1 MNKKYILVLDVET
14 AGDVEKNPTVYDLG
28 AKIVDLYGNTVERAS
43 WVIAD
48 VFLDMPELM
57 KSAYY
62 AKKLPQ
68 YYEDIK
74 AGKRKLIKL
83 STAKKIIWYWMF
95 KYNTFDVAAYN
106 CSFDRRALNYTICL
120 LSNGEDKYFFPR
132 KTNFI
137 DIWRLACE
145 AVCSSKDFQ
154 KVAYENGWYSPAGN
168 VRTNA
173 ETVYSYLCNLPTFE
187 ESHTGL
193 EDVEIEVE
201 IMLHCWKKVPADNR
215 SIVWSPWRIPQS
227 EWVYREAKFDGV
239 I

>member
-28 AKIVDLYGNTVERAS
+28 AKIVDLYGNTVERVS

-74 AGKRKLIKL
+74 TGKRKLVKL
-83 STAKKIIWYWMF
+83 FTAKKIIWYWMF
-95 KYNTFDVAAYN
+95 KYNAFDVAAYN
-106 CSFDRRALNYTICL
+106 CSFDRRALNYTTYL

-132 KTNFI
+132 KANFI

-145 AVCSSKDFQ
+145 TVCSSKDFQ
-154 KVAYENGWYSPAGN
+154 KVAYENGWYSSAGN

-173 ETVYSYLCNLPTFE
+173 EIVYSYLRNLPTFE

-201 IMLHCWKKVPADNR
+201 IMLHCWKKVPANNR
-215 SIVWSPWRIPQS
+215 SIVWNPWRIPQS
-227 EWVYREAKFDGV
+227 EWAYREAKFDGV

>member
-28 AKIVDLYGNTVERAS
+28 AKIVDLYGDTVERAS

-74 AGKRKLIKL
+74 TGKRKLVKL
-83 STAKKIIWYWMF
+83 STAKKIIWQWMF
-95 KYNTFDVAAYN
+95 KYNAFDIAAYN
-106 CSFDRRALNYTICL
+106 CSFDRRALNYTTYL
-120 LSNGEDKYFFPR
+120 LSNGEDRYFFPR

-145 AVCSSKDFQ
+145 TVCSSRDFQ

-173 ETVYSYLCNLPTFE
+173 EIVYSYLCNLPTFE

-215 SIVWSPWRIPQS
+215 SIVWNPWRIPQS